1 MITKNIK
8 LKTGFGIYGIS
19 LFVVGLIVLW
29 SCDADD
35 DGMVIPSP
43 ASPGV
48 VNFYLSALPWEQDS
62 IESVYAII
70 NNAEISGPGVSQDL
84 FEDELPRIYNL
95 VDSGLF
101 IGSQVLDSGLYNR
114 FCIELEANLKSGS
127 DDDDDD
133 GGGLNYPPSFLEFT
147 NNALVPLFTTQT
159 RFCVDDTLRVQPG
172 DSLVVLL
179 EVNLENSLRID
190 TVYTGGRDDDDDD
203 NGRRMDDD
211 DDGDDGDDDDDNGGQ
226 GDNDDDDD
234 GDNDDDDDG
243 DGKDEI
249 EIRYCFDPDFELVVP
264 FGIVEGEFS
273 RARRNIEYRVFAYEQ
288 GTFDVGEVSQ
298 DFVNAVESVSLDQFR
313 RYTMSLLPG
322 EYQLLIYSFQ
332 RGMPNRQ
339 EGPIVNNL
347 IIEPRK
353 IEIVNF

>member
-48 VNFYLSALPWEQDS
+48 VNFYLSVLPWEQDS

-203 NGRRMDDD
+203 
-211 DDGDDGDDDDDNGGQ
+211 DDNGGQ

-234 GDNDDDDDG
+234 GDDDDDDDG

-264 FGIVEGEFS
+264 FGTVEGEFLDAT
-273 RARRNIEYRVFAYEQ
+273 R
-288 GTFDVGEVSQ
+288 FDGALLYVYQEGVYMDSEVNNNFINVVSIVS
-298 DFVNAVESVSLDQFR
+298 VNPRGSFSTE
-313 RYTMSLLPG
+313 LLPG
-322 EYQLLIYSFQ
+322 FYDFHGFEQDRRGRIQ
-332 RGMPNRQ
+332 RRA
-339 EGPIVNNL
+339 ERLSV
-347 IIEPRK
+347 EVFPRK
-353 IEIVNF
+353 STTITLERIR